1 MSSVTKEISM
11 EAEQDLIVEN
21 ALLRQLL
28 VEAGLHAAEQDVAG
42 KLQLLIS
49 EELHHRVQNTLA
61 TVQAIVSQTLRT
73 ANSMEEAQGAIE
85 QRLASLGRVH
95 NLLLRTSWV
104 QANLHAII
112 FAASQPF
119 RTSEVTQFQIYCS
132 RSLVV
137 AAGAALPT
145 AMVLNEL
152 CTNATKY
159 GALSVPEGR
168 VQITAQVEE
177 SGKAARLTWRE
188 TGGPRVKPPTRR
200 SFGSRLI
207 EQALL
212 ADTRGKGRIQFLPD
226 GVVCE
231 LEVALFEQIVTV

>member
-1 MSSVTKEISM
+1 VKDE
-11 EAEQDLIVEN
+11 DLLVQN

-28 VEAGLHAAEQDVAG
+28 VEAGLHAAEQDLAG
-42 KLQLLIS
+42 KLQRLIS

-73 ANSMEEAQGAIE
+73 ANNMEEAQGAIE
-85 QRLASLGRVH
+85 QRLRSLGRVH
-95 NLLLRTSWV
+95 DLLLRTSWV
-104 QANLHAII
+104 QANLHAILI
-112 FAASQPF
+112 AATQPF
-119 RTSEVTQFQIYCS
+119 RTNEAAQFQIDCP
-132 RSLVV
+132 RNLVV

-159 GALSVPEGR
+159 GALSIPEGR
-168 VQITAQVEE
+168 VHITAEVDE
-177 SGKAARLTWRE
+177 SRKAARLTWRE
-188 TGGPRVKPPTRR
+188 SGGPLVKLPTRR

-207 EQALL
+207 EQSLL
-212 ADTRGKGRIQFLPD
+212 ADTRGKGRIQFLPG

-231 LEVALFEQIVTV
+231 LEVMLLEQPVLPGIA